1 MNNLQEDRK
10 RDSDLEFLQRCKDSD
25 LDTLLKMLR
34 DHTGG
39 PEWKVVAIKRAI
51 KKRQ

>member
-34 DHTGG
+34 DHTSQS
-39 PEWKVVAIKRAI
+39 AIYWRA
-51 KKRQ
+51 RMESCCY